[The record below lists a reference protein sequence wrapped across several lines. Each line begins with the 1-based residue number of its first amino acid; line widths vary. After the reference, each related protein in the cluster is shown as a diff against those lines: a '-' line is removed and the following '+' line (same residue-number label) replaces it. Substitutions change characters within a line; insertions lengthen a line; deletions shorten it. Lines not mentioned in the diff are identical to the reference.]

1 MNEIIRLP
9 FYARLTII
17 LLCFL
22 SLGFITYIGQDVIM
36 PILMSF
42 LFAVLLRPVVLFLKK
57 RLHFPHVL
65 AALFAVIFFVLVIS
79 GIIAFMSMQV
89 TEIVSDLN
97 KIERNLTIHL
107 HNLQQYVKEHFHV
120 STREQNKYI
129 NDATDDSMQKGR
141 EWLASFL
148 ISFTDTVFDMILIP
162 IYTFLILL
170 YRTHFMM
177 FFSKLFRKEHHEK
190 LQDIL
195 LQIKV
200 AVRSYIVGLIL
211 EMIAVS
217 VLTTVGFMI
226 IGVEYPILL
235 GIITGVLNLI
245 PYIGILFAGVLS
257 IVASLTGSTDL
268 SIVIGVIV
276 VNVIVQ
282 LIDNNILVPM
292 IVNSKVEINAFV
304 SIVGIIIGGSLGG
317 IYGMFLAIPVIAVLK
332 VIFDRMENLEP
343 WGYLMGDDLPKTYV
357 WKKIKLPRYDYENSS
372 DTLGVATTIV
382 APTFTVTNTKEDS
395 GLDTKTPDLTQ

>member
-1 MNEIIRLP
+1 MNEIIRMP
-9 FYARLTII
+9 FYARLTIL
-17 LLCFL
+17 LLCML
-22 SLGFITYIGQDVIM
+22 SLGYITFIGQDIIM

-42 LFAVLLRPVVLFLKK
+42 LFAVLLRPLVLFLKK
-57 RLHFPHVL
+57 RLHFPHVF
-65 AALFAVIFFVLVIS
+65 AALFAVILFITVIVGILVY
-79 GIIAFMSMQV
+79 MSMQISDV
-89 TEIVSDLN
+89 VSDVN
-97 KIERNLTIHL
+97 TIEHNLTVHL
-107 HNLQQYVKEHFHV
+107 HNIQQYIRENFHV

-129 NDATDDSMQKGR
+129 SDLSKDSMQKGK
-141 EWLASFL
+141 ELL
-148 ISFTDTVFDMILIP
+148 GGTLLSFTNALFDLILIP

-170 YRTHFMM
+170 YRTHFMV
-177 FFSKLFRKEHHEK
+177 FFSKLFAKEHHEK
-190 LQDIL
+190 LQDVL

-200 AVRSYIVGLIL
+200 AVRSYIVGLIF

-217 VLTTVGFMI
+217 VLTSIGFMI

-245 PYIGILFAGVLS
+245 PYIGILFAMLLS

-282 LIDNNILVPM
+282 LIDNNVLVPM
-292 IVNSKVEINAFV
+292 IVNSKVNINALV
-304 SIVGIIIGGSLGG
+304 SIIGIIIGSALGG

-332 VIFDRMENLEP
+332 VIFDRIDSLEP

-357 WKKIKLPRYDYENSS
+357 WNKITLPRYDYENSS
-372 DTLGVATTIV
+372 DTLSATAKIAV
-382 APTFTVTNTKEDS
+382 PVVFTHTNSKDDKDS
-395 GLDTKTPDLTQ
+395 SLDQS